1 MVTKHWRKLVALFL
15 ASAMI
20 VAGTPGVPQMAK
32 ADTDTTQQ
40 SGDGSTDQ
48 NGDQEE
54 VKQVGEDGEV
64 VQSGSKG
71 KVAKKDWITKKEY
84 EENHEAYAEEILRHM
99 IEV

>member
-64 VQSGSKG
+64 VQSREAKEKLPRKTGSQRKIMN
-71 KVAKKDWITKKEY
+71 W
-84 EENHEAYAEEILRHM
+84 
-99 IEV
+99 